1 MENLSLFNFE
11 EETTQTIE
19 PIKEKAKHQLDIVK
33 TQFLGIETL
42 TWQELFKGFETI
54 HAITYSSDINFL
66 NHLLKLFTNAEI
78 IFGCEATISFTLQEI
93 MAFQTKIIEKIR
105 SKSDN
110 AKINL
115 IERIENDTLKM
126 YVARTQTSHQKIYLL
141 SAEDG
146 RKRVVF
152 GSANM
157 SFNAFSGKQLE
168 NISFCD
174 DEEAYEWYI
183 AQYQNL
189 KENSSDVISQK
200 AFLLTK
206 ENENIENLPIFETVE
221 IKKALVI
228 EPTTELNEEI
238 QFILDTQGLAKK
250 LNPCMPK
257 AEKKGLILLDGTKA
271 KIIKRQI
278 LEELNIEKKKKSAYP
293 QLIVDLEKNRI
304 ELNGQTLNLNPSEE
318 EIKNDIKLFCYYMN
332 GFTNFHGD
340 YTEMQLRYFEFANWF
355 FCSPFMATLRN
366 IAVRYNQN
374 LLPYPVFGL
383 LYGQSKAGKTSFL
396 ETLLKMMIG
405 QKIKIAAP
413 EFTRTTIEGLKR
425 TVQGAPIIVDDLTNQ
440 RFKAHAIETI
450 KNDDFGIPDNLIT
463 YPAVV
468 ISANE
473 DVKAVAPEI
482 VRRTVICS
490 VQAGLTNTEVMRS
503 NIVKTVQREI
513 GTAFYREYL
522 KRMLNAA
529 PQFIDEL
536 KSDSTEHAPDI
547 LAKSSEIILAIFKE
561 YAEDE
566 LPFYVKTV
574 TLDNYFSEQVTGK
587 NAIKKIQRDW
597 NVNKKSFQIIEQTNE
612 LRYQANEIWEAD
624 RLRKEL
630 PETLEV
636 HISKDILIMNLK
648 EARKFFKINFKKSFF
663 DNFNW

>member
-126 YVARTQTSHQKIYLL
+126 FVARTQTSHQKIYLL
-141 SAEDG
+141 SAKDG
-146 RKRVVF
+146 RKRVIF

-238 QFILDTQGLAKK
+238 QFILNTQGLAKK

-293 QLIVDLEKNRI
+293 QLIVDLERNRI

-574 TLDNYFSEQVTGK
+574 TLDNYFSEQVTSK

>member
-126 YVARTQTSHQKIYLL
+126 FVARTQTSHQKIYLL
-141 SAEDG
+141 SAKDG

-293 QLIVDLEKNRI
+293 QLIVDLERNRI